1 MEPQKKISSYFR
13 GMRKWSIILLV
24 FIVVLSCQERADDS
38 QASELGEVVDI
49 ISNTKS
55 VFAPDGR
62 VAIFKIEAESRGS
75 HMVLT
80 GKTDLPDAK
89 EVLLDSLSGRGV
101 DVVDSIEVLPSVKLE
116 GKIQGVVNNS
126 VANIRSA
133 PRHSGE
139 LATQAL
145 LGMPLRVLDQEGEW
159 YLVQTPDDYISWID
173 HGGLV
178 IMDDQAFSEWQALP
192 KLIYR
197 KTVGYAYKNTDEKG
211 VVSDLV
217 LGDVLAIQSDQGAYY
232 KVTYPDDRSAFIRKT
247 EATPFASWITSNE
260 NTADNLIS
268 NAQAM
273 MGSPY
278 LWGGT
283 STKGMDCSGFT
294 KTLYLMNGLV
304 IPRDASQQ
312 VHAGSL
318 VDDQKDWSTLAP
330 GDLLFF
336 GTPKTQDKRE
346 RVVHVGMWIG
356 DNSFIHASRQVRV
369 SSVDPAAPNFDEF
382 NVNRY
387 LRTKRYINN
396 VQGNIIDLRD
406 EDIYGR

>member
-1 MEPQKKISSYFR
+1 
-13 GMRKWSIILLV
+13 MRNWSIILLAIILV
-24 FIVVLSCQERADDS
+24 SSCQEKTSNS
-38 QASELGEVVDI
+38 QLDEVVDI
-49 ISNTKS
+49 LSSTKLA
-55 VFAPDGR
+55 FAPDGR
-62 VAIFKIEAESRGS
+62 VAIFKIEAKS
-75 HMVLT
+75 HEGRVILT
-80 GKTDLPDAK
+80 GKTDLPEGK
-89 EVLLDSLSGRGV
+89 TVLLDSLMGMGV
-101 DVVDSIEVLPSVKLE
+101 DFLDSIELLPSKKLN
-116 GKIQGVVNNS
+116 GKTRGIVNNS

-133 PRHSGE
+133 PKHSGE

-145 LGMPLRVLDQEGEW
+145 LGMPLKVLDQDGEW

-178 IMDDQAFSEWQALP
+178 MMNDQAFADWQQLP
-192 KLIYR
+192 KVIYR
-197 KTVGYAYKNTDEKG
+197 KTVGLSYKTIDETQ

-217 LGDVLAIQSDQGAYY
+217 LGDVLALDSDQGAYY
-232 KVTYPDDRSAFIRKT
+232 KVRYPDGRGAYIRKT
-247 EATPFASWITSNE
+247 EATPLASWITSNE
-260 NTADNLIS
+260 NTADNLIE
-268 NAQAM
+268 NANAL

-312 VHAGSL
+312 VHAGTL
-318 VDDQKDWSTLAP
+318 VDDGKDWSALDP

-356 DNSFIHASRQVRV
+356 ADSFIHASRQVRI
-369 SSVDPAAPNFDEF
+369 SSVDPNAPNYDDF

-387 LRTKRYINN
+387 LRSKRYIDNSE
-396 VQGNIIDLRD
+396 GNIIDLRS